1 MEMQP
6 QTWLF
11 SYVQARHA
19 QPYRPLL
26 VGVFDSRSV
35 CTPVSTSCTRRTG
48 SSQQSPCVKSPRAF
62 CSTLHLQSCCS
73 HDRAEGRRWE
83 ILALSQG
90 INYFVHPKKKQ
101 TGLPGEAALGTKTS
115 ATVALCVAGTVCRRW
130 RLATPRCS
138 NCAGGQLERRHAWEP
153 RTGGSRIHT
162 GGGSV
167 LHAWLNAVCQAATL
181 KHDDPFQVL
190 RAQVR
195 SLLDQPL
202 FSRRSL
208 RA

>member
-73 HDRAEGRRWE
+73 HDRAEGRHWK

-90 INYFVHPKKKQ
+90 IFFLYIPRKNKRGFPARLHLARKPQLRSPSASLARSVGDGGSPLRAAA
-101 TGLPGEAALGTKTS
+101 TVPAGSSSAGMLGSPALEAAGFTRGVEAS
-115 ATVALCVAGTVCRRW
+115 C
-130 RLATPRCS
+130 TP
-138 NCAGGQLERRHAWEP
+138 G
-153 RTGGSRIHT
+153 
-162 GGGSV
+162 
-167 LHAWLNAVCQAATL
+167 
-181 KHDDPFQVL
+181 
-190 RAQVR
+190 
-195 SLLDQPL
+195 
-202 FSRRSL
+202 
-208 RA
+208 